1 MDYLD
6 QAILKLKPNSEFT
19 YSNRDYSTIQWHVLD
34 GQPPTQSE
42 IDKAILEIKATEIS
56 QATAKAN
63 AKAAL
68 LERLGI
74 TADEAALLLG

>member
-34 GQPPTQSE
+34 GEAPSKAQ
-42 IDKAILEIKATEIS
+42 IDAAIKQIKIDEEQEKITKAEIKT
-56 QATAKAN
+56 
-63 AKAAL
+63 AL
-68 LERLGI
+68 LNRLGI
-74 TADEAALLLG
+74 TADEAVILLS